1 MKPIVSI
8 FAILVIIGGAILL
21 NAACYTVDMR
31 EQVIIT
37 QFQQVIGQPV
47 TTPGLHFK
55 APFVQT
61 VNRFSNQVMEW
72 DGPSTQMPTKD
83 KVYIVV
89 DTFGR
94 WRITDPLKFMQK
106 LANERSAHSRL
117 NDLLGSETRSTVAKH
132 DLIEVV
138 RTTKGRKAARD
149 ATLSVTDSETDPL
162 PPIEFGR
169 SFLEKEILA
178 SSKPKVEMFGIE
190 LMDIRFKRINYN
202 PSVSRTI
209 HSRMKSEREQIAER
223 FRSEGAGEAA
233 KILGNRDRDLK
244 QIESEAYKKIQ
255 EIEGEADAKATEI
268 YAKAYNQTPEALSL
282 YDFTKSMTTLRK
294 TLTLDT
300 TLVLTTDSDF
310 LRFLKTADPRPG
322 APAVTAPSP
331 SSASPAPKTVP
342 GPKLDIPKT
351 GGIPGLPSLLDLP
364 AR

>member
-1 MKPIVSI
+1 MKPLYSI
-8 FAILVIIGGAILL
+8 LAILAIIVGLIFL

-31 EQVIIT
+31 EQAIIT
-37 QFQQVIGQPV
+37 QFQQVVGQPV

-61 VNRFSNQVMEW
+61 VNTFSNQVMEW

-106 LANERSAHSRL
+106 LGNERSAQSRL

-149 ATLSVTDSETDPL
+149 ATLSVTDSEADPL
-162 PPIEFGR
+162 PPIEYGR
-169 SFLEKEILA
+169 SALEKEILET
-178 SSKPKVEMFGIE
+178 SRPKVEIFGIE
-190 LMDIRFKRINYN
+190 LLDLRFKRINYN
-202 PSVSRTI
+202 PSVNQTI

-244 QIESEAYKKIQ
+244 EIESEAYKKIQ
-255 EIEGEADAKATEI
+255 EIEGGADAKATEI
-268 YAKAYNQTPEALSL
+268 YAKAYNQSPEALSL
-282 YDFTKSMTTLRK
+282 YEFTKSMDTLKK
-294 TLTLDT
+294 TLTADT
-300 TLVLTTDSDF
+300 TLILTTDSDF
-310 LRFLKTADPRPG
+310 LRFLKSAETTAGSTPLLD
-322 APAVTAPSP
+322 T
-331 SSASPAPKTVP
+331 PK
-342 GPKLDIPKT
+342 
-351 GGIPGLPSLLDLP
+351 GIKGLPSLLDLP
-364 AR
+364 AK

>member
-1 MKPIVSI
+1 MKPLFSI
-8 FAILVIIGGAILL
+8 FAILGIIIGLILL
-21 NAACYTVDMR
+21 NASCYTVDMR

-37 QFQQVIGQPV
+37 QFQQVVGQPI

-55 APFVQT
+55 VPFVQT
-61 VNRFSNQVMEW
+61 VNSFSNQVMEW
-72 DGPSTQMPTKD
+72 DGPATQMPTKD

-106 LANERSAHSRL
+106 LGNPRSAQSRL

-149 ATLSVTDSETDPL
+149 ASLSVADSEADPL
-162 PPIEFGR
+162 PAIEYGR
-169 SFLEKEILA
+169 SFLEKEILET
-178 SSKPKVEMFGIE
+178 SRPRVEFLGIE
-190 LMDIRFKRINYN
+190 LLDLRFKRINYN

-209 HSRMKSEREQIAER
+209 HTRMQSERQQIAER

-268 YAKAYNQTPEALSL
+268 YAKAYNQSQEALGL
-282 YDFTKSMTTLRK
+282 YDFTKSMDTLRK
-294 TLTLDT
+294 TLTPDT
-300 TLVLTTDSDF
+300 TLILTTDSDF
-310 LRFLKTADPRPG
+310 LRFLKGADPH
-322 APAVTAPSP
+322 PAAAVQ
-331 SSASPAPKTVP
+331 
-342 GPKLDIPKT
+342 GPKLDLPK
-351 GGIPGLPSLLDLP
+351 GIPGLPSLLDLP
-364 AR
+364 SK